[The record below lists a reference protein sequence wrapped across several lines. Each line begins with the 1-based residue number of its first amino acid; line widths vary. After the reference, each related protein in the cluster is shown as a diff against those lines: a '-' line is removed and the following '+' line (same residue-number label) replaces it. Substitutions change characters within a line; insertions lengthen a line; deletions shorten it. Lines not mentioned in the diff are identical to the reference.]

1 MKAVNEIKLSE
12 QEIDEINTL
21 ELGIRVYDSKYFDF
35 WNNIPVFN

>member
-21 ELGIRVYDSKYFDF
+21 ELGLRAYDSKHWDG